1 MLKEVESA
9 YVNMLQENVLLTNK
23 NRVVHNL
30 KISVVAQAREHA
42 KKIISDASRD
52 AEAIRQQ
59 AYRDGYEHG
68 VVTSI
73 DTVTGFI
80 EDKQGIV
87 NELYG
92 QVRQRV
98 KRLLSDT
105 VNKESVICA
114 LFENWADEIDGR
126 DDKTP
131 FYILLP
137 SDRRRYKRRL
147 MAYIDGM
154 HRGGVIFEYHQD
166 LRYVFKYREQLVEFL
181 PDTFVDNQIDT
192 FFDTQSLYESCEQ
205 LSQQTLEKLY
215 EKFGKHSPPRD
226 VLVSDDDDNQGE

>member
-1 MLKEVESA
+1 
-9 YVNMLQENVLLTNK
+9 MLQENVLLTNK
-23 NRVVHNL
+23 NRVAHNL
-30 KISVVAQAREHA
+30 RINVVAQAREHA
-42 KKIISDASRD
+42 KKIINDASRD

-68 VVTSI
+68 LVTSI
-73 DTVTGFI
+73 ETVTGFI

-92 QVRQRV
+92 QVRQRAR
-98 KRLLSDT
+98 RLLSDT
-105 VNKESVICA
+105 VNKESVICT
-114 LFENWADEIDGR
+114 LFESWADEIDGR

-147 MAYIDGM
+147 MAYIDSI

-181 PDTFVDNQIDT
+181 PETFVDNQIDT

-205 LSQQTLEKLY
+205 LSQQTLEKLHEQLGTY
-215 EKFGKHSPPRD
+215 SPSRE
-226 VLVSDDDDNQGE
+226 VLLSDNDDNQGK